1 MRATTFLP
9 SAILA
14 AVLLAMPRLGLV
26 ADEGTQFP
34 TSTSPESTNEVIK
47 VSEAG
52 LSPATLEMKREDG
65 LVLFLNDS
73 AESLVTLELDFGKH
87 ATHCASEN
95 LKVGDDG
102 VIRSV
107 APIAPKDFATTCFHD
122 PGTYSYTIFGL
133 KQAPQ
138 GLKGSIIVK

>member
-26 ADEGTQFP
+26 ADEGNQFP

-102 VIRSV
+102 VIRSS